1 MLRLGQDLSLLN
13 PGNRLLIDHLLVE
26 IQPAHLQLAAKKKL
40 SAEERDALRAE
51 LLRLHLRNL
60 PEPETTPPTTPP
72 PSQE

>member
-1 MLRLGQDLSLLN
+1 
-13 PGNRLLIDHLLVE
+13 
-26 IQPAHLQLAAKKKL
+26 
-40 SAEERDALRAE
+40 